1 MFSTSKRLKVE
12 NILNRIANE
21 EPVSLNERIY
31 LKKLADKNQTVASWL
46 KRSRKLQQ
54 RHNNKNGI
62 DQLLD
67 SLNLGTEEPY
77 SEFNPENEDLGD
89 WFMGC
94 PSWLAR
100 S

>member
-1 MFSTSKRLKVE
+1 MSPKIDNDAIILVNKSDKLTKNNMKLK
-12 NILNRIANE
+12 NTLLQKKDIIFI
-21 EPVSLNERIY
+21 SLKEGF
-31 LKKLADKNQTVASWL
+31 
-46 KRSRKLQQ
+46 
-54 RHNNKNGI
+54 GI

-77 SEFNPENEDLGD
+77 SEFNPEKEDLGD